1 MTNAELTTQELEAI
15 RKRSEQ
21 ATEGPWELTNTGIGV
36 TGMPRKEVLWATISE
51 DIYGNK
57 ADVEFVL
64 SARTDIPKLL
74 AEVDRLRAVLTQIDE
89 LSDDFYNI
97 ESIDGVPTF
106 VLRPDLEDYR
116 DTIHEITVLPYEAIN
131 GGD

>member
-1 MTNAELTTQELEAI
+1 MNQLTTQELEAI

-21 ATEGPWELTNTGIGV
+21 AKVNPFQLGEISVAKRHPYDDV
-36 TGMPRKEVLWATISE
+36 T
-51 DIYGNK
+51 
-57 ADVEFVL
+57 
-64 SARTDIPKLL
+64 KLL
-74 AEVDRLRAVLTQIDE
+74 AEVDRLRVVLTQIDE

>member
-1 MTNAELTTQELEAI
+1 MNQLTTQELEAI
-15 RKRSEQ
+15 RKRAEQ

-74 AEVDRLRAVLTQIDE
+74 AEVDRLNAVLDE
-89 LSDDFYNI
+89 
-97 ESIDGVPTF
+97 
-106 VLRPDLEDYR
+106 
-116 DTIHEITVLPYEAIN
+116 EISEKEHVIMAQQMEIGRLYSKLN